1 MRGARVYSNGAA
13 GAKPAAG
20 NMAEEEAKTAEESA
34 APSKGD
40 LRSTLKDTRGFA
52 QMPQEMLD
60 KLFDVMTVVRFDQ
73 GALIMEQGQSHPNT
87 YIMLHG
93 EASIVVDG
101 HHIYDLKR
109 TGDIFGEM
117 SFVNPGPCTA
127 SVIATKS
134 CDLIQIS
141 KETLEAIGDTH
152 FYLWVCRVLA
162 DKLNRTTKLV
172 SRSPGARDK
181 G

>member
-52 QMPQEMLD
+52 EMPQEMLD

-73 GALIMEQGQSHPNT
+73 GALIM
-87 YIMLHG
+87 
-93 EASIVVDG
+93 
-101 HHIYDLKR
+101 
-109 TGDIFGEM
+109 
-117 SFVNPGPCTA
+117 
-127 SVIATKS
+127 
-134 CDLIQIS
+134 
-141 KETLEAIGDTH
+141 
-152 FYLWVCRVLA
+152 
-162 DKLNRTTKLV
+162 
-172 SRSPGARDK
+172 
-181 G
+181 